1 MLARDYGR
9 QKNTAWDSVYGCS
22 EHDYESETMQM
33 KNDNKEMTAEQCR
46 KESFVRNELR
56 KLLLHIDPNIVSVE
70 YTVEY
75 GEEYVKIKWLFESG
89 KDLNK
94 RICVTADSF
103 KALTV
108 DVLKRI

>member
-1 MLARDYGR
+1 
-9 QKNTAWDSVYGCS
+9 
-22 EHDYESETMQM
+22 MQM

-46 KESFVRNELR
+46 KDSFVRNELR

-75 GEEYVKIKWLFESG
+75 GEEYVTIKWLFESG